1 MSILTWIVLG
11 LIVGF
16 IANKL
21 VNKTGEGV
29 HMNIVLGVIGAV
41 LGGELIN
48 KFGIAGAAW
57 LNMWSVLVSVS
68 GAALFLVVY
77 HALQGAPSR
86 PINGRRQE
94 ASILDRESTREPRRR
109 FQMRMA
115 CCNRARSQIELSRH
129 KGTLGNHLTIIFDTL
144 FPCPFVIS
152 RWFRGEMHGMTNW
165 FFIERIARPLQ
176 A

>member
-1 MSILTWIVLG
+1 VKEMIMSILTWIVLG

-29 HMNIVLGVIGAV
+29 FMNIVLGIIGAV

-68 GAALFLVVY
+68 VAALFLVVY
-77 HALQGAPSR
+77 NALA
-86 PINGRRQE
+86 RR
-94 ASILDRESTREPRRR
+94 ALKTD
-109 FQMRMA
+109 
-115 CCNRARSQIELSRH
+115 
-129 KGTLGNHLTIIFDTL
+129 
-144 FPCPFVIS
+144 
-152 RWFRGEMHGMTNW
+152 
-165 FFIERIARPLQ
+165 
-176 A
+176 